1 MLDFTSFWCFRLNAI
16 SRKVSRLWNAR
27 CSQHG
32 VTAAQSF
39 VLYDVWD
46 HAGTS
51 IKDIAIRIEL
61 DSSAVTGLVD
71 RLEKMQLAERQDD
84 PHDRRGIRVFLTP
97 KGHQLVEIGL
107 IPEARDFD
115 AYIKGMVAP
124 EIGGIFQ
131 HSLNLLDGEVNR
143 AIADPGEQE

>member
-1 MLDFTSFWCFRLNAI
+1 MMLDFTGFWCFRLNAI

-51 IKDIAIRIEL
+51 VKDMATRIEL

-71 RLEKMQLAERQDD
+71 RLEKMELVERQDD
-84 PHDRRGIRVFLTP
+84 PNDRRGIRIFLTA
-97 KGHQLVEIGL
+97 KGQDLTEKQL
-107 IPEARDFD
+107 IPEARDFNI
-115 AYIKGMVAP
+115 YIKGMVSPDIA
-124 EIGGIFQ
+124 GIFQ
-131 HSLNLLDGEVNR
+131 HTLNILDGEINKAV
-143 AIADPGEQE
+143 APSSE